1 MKFIY
6 YLACIGSKNLDKK
19 LDILSANLNYI
30 YNDIQCNFDIIVN
43 CYDNYDV
50 VYDYI
55 QQFDFINDKW
65 FYNKPGVL
73 TELFLTNPHN
83 ARLSKY
89 DYILF
94 MLDDVKIQYMNINS
108 MIALKQK
115 YAIEILSPKV
125 INSTHPFMYA
135 LPDNLLTFN
144 NAVEIYSILLTYND
158 FMRFISLHTIE
169 NKWMWGADFLFGH
182 YNIRAGVCFNYNV
195 VHALPS
201 DSDKSNARELMAKYL
216 KKINY
221 TGDIADVVTV
231 TGAVNVE

>member
-1 MKFIY
+1 
-6 YLACIGSKNLDKK
+6 
-19 LDILSANLNYI
+19 
-30 YNDIQCNFDIIVN
+30 
-43 CYDNYDV
+43 
-50 VYDYI
+50 
-55 QQFDFINDKW
+55 
-65 FYNKPGVL
+65 
-73 TELFLTNPHN
+73 
-83 ARLSKY
+83 
-89 DYILF
+89 
-94 MLDDVKIQYMNINS
+94 
-108 MIALKQK
+108 
-115 YAIEILSPKV
+115 
-125 INSTHPFMYA
+125 MYA

-195 VHALPS
+195 VYALPS

-221 TGDIADVVTV
+221 NGDIADVVTV